1 MDKRGES
8 FAIYTHGDILS
19 FVCCCCSEKGRKEA
33 EASEIYQTTDKR
45 ERKKSL
51 KFLMTNITGN
61 AQCRKHR
68 KRSVMVGGK

>member
-45 ERKKSL
+45 EREKKFEIFNDQHYW
-51 KFLMTNITGN
+51 KCTVQE
-61 AQCRKHR
+61 A
-68 KRSVMVGGK
+68 